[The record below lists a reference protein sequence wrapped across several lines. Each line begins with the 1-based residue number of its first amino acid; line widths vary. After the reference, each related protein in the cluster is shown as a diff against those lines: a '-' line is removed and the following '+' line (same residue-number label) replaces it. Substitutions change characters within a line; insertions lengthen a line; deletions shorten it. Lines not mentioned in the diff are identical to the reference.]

1 MKVFVPVTDEMM
13 SSKQA
18 IQGTLVPFQPDF
30 LRQVP
35 SSTIPGS
42 KPANWIS
49 NDDYATACRRLSECR
64 AG

>member
-18 IQGTLVPFQPDF
+18 IKGTLVPFRQEF
-30 LRQVP
+30 LKDRI
-35 SSTIPGS
+35 SSPMSDS

-49 NDDYATACRRLSECR
+49 NSDYASACKRLRENR
-64 AG
+64 AV